1 MATMTRICPT
11 APIRWMRNK
20 QLFYKTFEVGGM
32 PIKTIQ
38 RGAIFKSFV
47 EFTRILMQNTTC
59 EDVVVWLT
67 VVCKLV
73 NIAMENSMKISH
85 CESSEYLFKDTGEIL
100 GHWVRHSKV
109 LSKHFQ
115 SIWMTG
121 KVMIKV
127 QVWVIPC
134 ILVSLMI
141 WCQYQNRK
149 KTSPFRNFLEVIDR
163 YYFSNVSNVIPK
175 FFMI

>member
-1 MATMTRICPT
+1 
-11 APIRWMRNK
+11 
-20 QLFYKTFEVGGM
+20 
-32 PIKTIQ
+32 
-38 RGAIFKSFV
+38 
-47 EFTRILMQNTTC
+47 
-59 EDVVVWLT
+59 
-67 VVCKLV
+67 
-73 NIAMENSMKISH
+73 MENSMKISH

-175 FFMI
+175 FFMIQFKHEANRRHFLTKGMTNMFGDFLLHVGTTCILSRFDILFKKTLAAVESLFVLKFGLLEHKGVTAQKIISWKTI